1 MDERS
6 LEESAHGFMRVGQT
20 LNDPRCTGQ
29 ALNLL
34 AWIALV
40 SDAYDKA
47 LEYSEQCLAVAIAP
61 LDRIGA
67 AGGTRCALV
76 LLRWTECHDPH
87 LIERQRGCSAYW
99 CELSLQLV

>member
-1 MDERS
+1 VDERS

-20 LNDPRCTGQ
+20 LNDPCCTGQ
-29 ALNLL
+29 ALKSTGLDCTL
-34 AWIALV
+34 
-40 SDAYDKA
+40 SDDYDKA
-47 LEYSEQCLAVAIAP
+47 LEYCEQCLAVAIAP

-76 LLRWTECHDPH
+76 LLRRTECHDPH